1 MKLFQLFYE
10 GGPVFMLVITFF
22 GLLMLASSG
31 YKIFRMILKKE
42 FDLLQMNYILLFG
55 SLSLIFGILGQG
67 MGLFG
72 AMEAISV
79 AGDISPSLV
88 AAGFRVSMI
97 TPLYGI
103 FIFIFS
109 LIFWGVLKE
118 INLRKMIH

>member
-1 MKLFQLFYE
+1 
-10 GGPVFMLVITFF
+10 MLVITFF

>member
-88 AAGFRVSMI
+88 
-97 TPLYGI
+97 L
-103 FIFIFS
+103 S
-109 LIFWGVLKE
+109 LIHISEPTRLG
-118 INLRKMIH
+118 MI